1 VIFDIQG
8 GSAGLLYDIF
18 TTANLLGTN
27 ISNSQWT
34 WVERGPTCNTYQYT
48 NQPGSQAF
56 YVVGTQR
63 DTDCDGLTDAFELL
77 VAKSDPLVGENR
89 VQTENAITG
98 TTNWMLFNPVSITY
112 SHGWPTNNADIIPE
126 IEGFASATSVNVS
139 NAVDLYVD
147 VRRTNDTNFTLEVFR
162 LGWYGGQGGR
172 RMAWNHNGNLTNSI
186 VLMSRRQPVPPM
198 IGTNGLFDC
207 LNQPVSSNNWQSS
220 YTLTIPSNWVS
231 GVYVARLTT
240 GTNVTPQTTGKQSY
254 IIFVVREDARSSD
267 LLYQASVTTWQ
278 AYNPWG
284 GSSIYPYP
292 SRSICNPA
300 SGENTGG
307 YRLLQSSLRGSDVQ
321 RLSPLWGWGR

>member
-1 VIFDIQG
+1 
-8 GSAGLLYDIF
+8 
-18 TTANLLGTN
+18 
-27 ISNSQWT
+27 
-34 WVERGPTCNTYQYT
+34 
-48 NQPGSQAF
+48 
-56 YVVGTQR
+56 
-63 DTDCDGLTDAFELL
+63 
-77 VAKSDPLVGENR
+77 
-89 VQTENAITG
+89 
-98 TTNWMLFNPVSITY
+98 
-112 SHGWPTNNADIIPE
+112 
-126 IEGFASATSVNVS
+126 
-139 NAVDLYVD
+139 
-147 VRRTNDTNFTLEVFR
+147 
-162 LGWYGGQGGR
+162 
-172 RMAWNHNGNLTNSI
+172 MAWKDNGNLTNSI
-186 VLMSRRQPVPPM
+186 VLMSRRQPVPVM

-300 SGENTGG
+300 SGESTGG
-307 YRLLQSSLRGSDVQ
+307 TVSFNRPYAGATCNAYLHYGAGAGEFFTLINNGGPGLGWECNMVRWLERQGYDVAYSTSIDTHRACPANKGIKAFLSVGHDEYWSGMMRTNVESARDRGVNLGFFCANCCYWQIHFDTNYPNERVFSINKINEVD
-321 RLSPLWGWGR
+321 LWGRGYNQLSGDLDDRRAIRRHPC